1 MIKPETLTAI
11 GSFFKPHGIKGE
23 LTATLDYELEPSEL
37 RCIVLEIDGIFVPF
51 FIESS
56 RSKGAHSWL
65 IKLDGVDSEKSA
77 AAFSNHEIYA
87 VTAELPE
94 GVADED
100 EDGFYLYD
108 LEGYTLKE
116 DETVV
121 GTIDGV
127 DDSTANIL
135 LIVKT
140 PEGSTVYVPFAEE
153 FLTDIDKENHIITM
167 NLPEGL
173 IDLNN

>member
-1 MIKPETLTAI
+1 MITPDTLTSI
-11 GSFFKPHGIKGE
+11 GAFFKPHGIKGE
-23 LTATLDYELEPSEL
+23 LSATLDYDIDPSEL

-56 RSKGAHSWL
+56 RPKGAASWL
-65 IKLDGVDSEKSA
+65 VKLDGVDSEKSA

-94 GVADED
+94 GMVEED
-100 EDGFYLYD
+100 EDGLYLYD
-108 LEGYTLKE
+108 LEGYNLKE
-116 DETVV
+116 GDSLI

-140 PEGSTVYVPFAEE
+140 PAGGTVYVPFAEE
-153 FLTDIDKENHIITM
+153 FLTDIDKDNHTITM
-167 NLPEGL
+167 TLPEGL

>member
-1 MIKPETLTAI
+1 MITPDILTSI
-11 GSFFKPHGIKGE
+11 GTFFKPHGIKGE
-23 LTATLDYELEPSEL
+23 ISATLDYAIDPSEL

-51 FIESS
+51 FVDSS
-56 RSKGAHSWL
+56 RPKGASLWL
-65 IKLDGVDSEKSA
+65 VKLDGVDSEKSA
-77 AAFSNHEIYA
+77 SAFSNHEIYA
-87 VTAELPE
+87 ITAELPE
-94 GVADED
+94 GLVDEG
-100 EDGFYLYD
+100 EDGLYLYD

-116 DETVV
+116 DENVI

-140 PEGSTVYVPFAEE
+140 PSGATVYVPFAEE
-153 FLTDIDKENHIITM
+153 FLTDIDKDNHTITM
-167 NLPEGL
+167 TLPEGL

>member
-1 MIKPETLTAI
+1 MITPDILTSI
-11 GSFFKPHGIKGE
+11 GTFFKPHGIKGE
-23 LTATLDYELEPSEL
+23 ISATLDYDIDLSEL

-51 FIESS
+51 FVDSS
-56 RSKGAHSWL
+56 RPKGASLWL
-65 IKLDGVDSEKSA
+65 VKLDGVDSEKSA
-77 AAFSNHEIYA
+77 SAFSNHEIYA
-87 VTAELPE
+87 ITAELPE
-94 GVADED
+94 GLVDEG
-100 EDGFYLYD
+100 EDGLYLYD

-116 DETVV
+116 DENVI

-140 PEGSTVYVPFAEE
+140 PAGGTVYVPFAEE
-153 FLTDIDKENHIITM
+153 FLTDIDKDNHTITM
-167 NLPEGL
+167 TLPEGL

>member
-1 MIKPETLTAI
+1 MITPDILTSI
-11 GSFFKPHGIKGE
+11 GTFFKPHGIKGE
-23 LTATLDYELEPSEL
+23 ISATLDYDIDPSEL

-51 FIESS
+51 FVDSS
-56 RSKGAHSWL
+56 RPKGASLWL
-65 IKLDGVDSEKSA
+65 VKLDGVDSEKSA
-77 AAFSNHEIYA
+77 SAFSNHEIYA
-87 VTAELPE
+87 ITAELPE
-94 GVADED
+94 GLVDEG
-100 EDGFYLYD
+100 EDGLYLYD

-116 DETVV
+116 DANVI

-140 PEGSTVYVPFAEE
+140 PAGGTVYVPFAEE
-153 FLTDIDKENHIITM
+153 FLTDIDKDNHTITM
-167 NLPEGL
+167 TLPEGL